1 METEFDPLK
10 ESRLLA
16 NKYPSRAAAKLTL
29 EQRCEAYAALY
40 QGVAQILVA
49 TTFGLSRASIS
60 ALTNCRKDTRPPL
73 TMELPDLQTFTEEIL
88 TDDKQSTR
96 RFVDVV
102 RHNVRTYTVGDLN
115 MTKLRRSN
123 ATRKPRYQDVARE
136 FDRLGETAFIQTYFT
151 PHLKARIQE
160 AAKKRPVYG
169 VPDPEADRY
178 SFANAGE
185 ITDKWGEKFQINFV
199 ASRIG
204 EGWQFIVS
212 RDGIPSERHEYNGDD
227 GGSDKDKPFM
237 SSDAAR
243 AFLLGL

>member
-1 METEFDPLK
+1 MKTEFDPLV

-29 EQRCEAYAALY
+29 EQRCQAYAALY
-40 QGVAQILVA
+40 QGVAQVLVA

-60 ALTNCRKDTRPPL
+60 ALTNCRKDTRGPVV
-73 TMELPDLQTFTEEIL
+73 MELPGARDIAM
-88 TDDKQSTR
+88 
-96 RFVDVV
+96 
-102 RHNVRTYTVGDLN
+102 GDLN
-115 MTKLRRSN
+115 MTRLRRSN

-136 FDRLGETAFIQTYFT
+136 FERLGETAFIQTYFT

-178 SFANAGE
+178 AFANAGE

-199 ASRIG
+199 ATRIG